1 MYLNSQTLIK
11 NTWISSDSLSILKIK
26 KGGVLKEIITLSTN
40 SFVFLLLLSHTSFAQ
55 NNSRDNDHTHHSHE
69 HEHEHK
75 HDSKTSNPLPKKT
88 KLITGQGA
96 FIFSW
101 DEELTAAF
109 PEDALKFERKM
120 HGGFN
125 EDPETG
131 IVYTGIPGY
140 GLCSISPDLTK
151 WKTLGTDL
159 RLKDNIHGIV
169 FFVHKGKKF
178 LAVTQEGKRVL
189 ILTLDGRIISE
200 ILKPSGNEFKFAVAN
215 EFFSTEDSNFG
226 VTDITYLKGI
236 LYVAHGYSKGD
247 FVMTIKEKDGL
258 WSWGKLAWGG
268 KGDQPGQFRTAH
280 GIYAHNN
287 HILVANRAAGQVVK
301 FTKKGKFVET
311 FNDIPEGSL
320 ICNVSFKGEHYFLNA
335 LSAIDKQKSAPIY
348 VHSGKKLVST
358 VISGDLNI
366 PTLTN
371 IHQVWP
377 HFVTDEDGSNELYL
391 LVHGWNK
398 GKFAV
403 LKQVN

>member
-69 HEHEHK
+69 HEHE

-140 GLCSISPDLTK
+140 GLCSISPDLTQ

-169 FFVHKGKKF
+169 FFVHKGEKF

-348 VHSGKKLVST
+348 VHTGEKLVST

-377 HFVTDEDGSNELYL
+377 HFVTDDDGSNELYL

>member
-1 MYLNSQTLIK
+1 MAKRMTFTI
-11 NTWISSDSLSILKIK
+11 ISIVS
-26 KGGVLKEIITLSTN
+26 
-40 SFVFLLLLSHTSFAQ
+40 FLLFSSTSMAQ
-55 NNSRDNDHTHHSHE
+55 STHGDQDHTHHVHEDAWIAHNHE
-69 HEHEHK
+69 HGPMPS
-75 HDSKTSNPLPKKT
+75 DQIPRQA
-88 KLITGQGA
+88 KLVTGQGE
-96 FIFSW
+96 FVFSW
-101 DEELTAAF
+101 DKELTAAF
-109 PEDALKFERKM
+109 PKDASEFEPGM

-125 EDPETG
+125 EDPETR

-151 WKTLGTDL
+151 WITLGTDE

-169 FFVHKGKKF
+169 FFVHKGVKY

-189 ILTLDGRIISE
+189 ILTLDGTIVSE
-200 ILKPSGNEFKFAVAN
+200 ILKPTGTEFKFAAAN
-215 EFFSTEDSNFG
+215 EFFSLEDSNFG
-226 VTDITYLKGI
+226 VTDVTYLKGT

-247 FVMTIKEKDGL
+247 FVMTIKEKGGVWD
-258 WSWGKLAWGG
+258 WGKLAWGG
-268 KGDQPGQFRTAH
+268 KGDNPGQFKTAH
-280 GIYAHNN
+280 GIYAHNK

-320 ICNVSFKGEHYFLNA
+320 VCNISYKTEHYFLNA
-335 LSAIDKQKSAPIY
+335 LSAIGEQKSAPIY
-348 VHSGKKLVST
+348 VHTGEKLAST
-358 VISGDLNI
+358 VISGDLDI

-377 HFVTDEDGSNELYL
+377 HFVETENGSKQLYL

-403 LKQVN
+403 LKHEK